1 MWGFLLTKI
10 YYYCKMNKLISII
23 YILVIYTISQ
33 VFTYYQLQGHL
44 FNKWIKDNPLIMT
57 LLGLPIGYF
66 VIKASRVMVELWG
79 GQTWPNRLIG
89 FSLGVIIFTIMSWW
103 LLKEPLTPKT
113 ITCLVLCF
121 VILMIQFLWK

>member
-1 MWGFLLTKI
+1 
-10 YYYCKMNKLISII
+10 MNKLISVI
-23 YILVIYTISQ
+23 YILVIYTLSQ

-44 FNKWIKDNPLIMT
+44 FNRWIKENPFIMT

-89 FSLGVIIFTIMSWW
+89 FSLGVIIFTLMSWW

-113 ITCLVLCF
+113 ITCLFLCF
-121 VILMIQFLWK
+121 IILMIQFLWK